1 MGLPHGIHSLLSRQS
16 HNPGPLRTARG
27 PDRPAKTSPLRY
39 DNAVTQFTRRRC
51 LTLGLA
57 VAGAALA
64 ADKPISDDQLFDQ
77 VNRRLVTDPQ
87 LGARPLQ
94 IAVQDGKVTVTGF
107 VENEKLQKRVDKVV
121 KKVKGVREVDNRV
134 QIRQ

>member
-1 MGLPHGIHSLLSRQS
+1 M
-16 HNPGPLRTARG
+16 
-27 PDRPAKTSPLRY
+27 
-39 DNAVTQFTRRRC
+39 
-51 LTLGLA
+51 LGLA
-57 VAGAALA
+57 AAGSAFA

-77 VNRRLVTDPQ
+77 VNRGLVTDPQ

-94 IAVQDGKVTVTGF
+94 ITVQDGKVTVTGF

-134 QIRQ
+134 QIRP

>member
-1 MGLPHGIHSLLSRQS
+1 MTRF
-16 HNPGPLRTARG
+16 A
-27 PDRPAKTSPLRY
+27 
-39 DNAVTQFTRRRC
+39 RRRF
-51 LTLGLA
+51 LILGFA
-57 VAGAALA
+57 VVSSAFA
-64 ADKPISDDQLFDQ
+64 ADEPLSDDQLFDQ

-94 IAVQDGKVTVTGF
+94 ITVKNGKVTVTGF
-107 VENEKLQKRVDKVV
+107 VENLKLQKRVDKVV

>member
-1 MGLPHGIHSLLSRQS
+1 VSS
-16 HNPGPLRTARG
+16 A
-27 PDRPAKTSPLRY
+27 
-39 DNAVTQFTRRRC
+39 F
-51 LTLGLA
+51 
-57 VAGAALA
+57 A

-77 VNRRLVTDPQ
+77 VNYSLVTDPQ

-94 IAVQDGKVTVTGF
+94 IAVKDGKVTVTGF

-134 QIRQ
+134 RIRQ

>member
-1 MGLPHGIHSLLSRQS
+1 M
-16 HNPGPLRTARG
+16 
-27 PDRPAKTSPLRY
+27 
-39 DNAVTQFTRRRC
+39 TQFTRRRC
-51 LTLGLA
+51 WTLGLA
-57 VAGAALA
+57 LAGAAFA

-94 IAVQDGKVTVTGF
+94 ISVKDGKVTVTGF
-107 VENEKLQKRVDKVV
+107 VENEKLQKRVEKVV

>member
-1 MGLPHGIHSLLSRQS
+1 MTR
-16 HNPGPLRTARG
+16 
-27 PDRPAKTSPLRY
+27 
-39 DNAVTQFTRRRC
+39 FTRRKS
-51 LTLGLA
+51 LILGLA
-57 VAGAALA
+57 AFGAAYA
-64 ADKPISDDQLFDQ
+64 ADKPVSDDQLFDQ
-77 VNRRLVTDPQ
+77 VNRSLVTDPQ

>member
-1 MGLPHGIHSLLSRQS
+1 M
-16 HNPGPLRTARG
+16 
-27 PDRPAKTSPLRY
+27 
-39 DNAVTQFTRRRC
+39 
-51 LTLGLA
+51 LGLA
-57 VAGAALA
+57 AAGAAFA

-77 VNRRLVTDPQ
+77 VNRGLVTDPQ

-94 IAVQDGKVTVTGF
+94 ITVQDGKVTVTGF

>member
-1 MGLPHGIHSLLSRQS
+1 LI
-16 HNPGPLRTARG
+16 
-27 PDRPAKTSPLRY
+27 
-39 DNAVTQFTRRRC
+39 
-51 LTLGLA
+51 LGFA
-57 VAGAALA
+57 IVSSAFA

-77 VNRRLVTDPQ
+77 VNRSLVTDPQ

-94 IAVQDGKVTVTGF
+94 IAVKDGKVIVTGF
-107 VENEKLQKRVDKVV
+107 VENEKLRKRVDKVV

>member
-1 MGLPHGIHSLLSRQS
+1 MTR
-16 HNPGPLRTARG
+16 
-27 PDRPAKTSPLRY
+27 
-39 DNAVTQFTRRRC
+39 FTRRKS
-51 LTLGLA
+51 LILGLA
-57 VAGAALA
+57 AFGAAYA
-64 ADKPISDDQLFDQ
+64 ADEPVSDDQLFDQ
-77 VNRRLVTDPQ
+77 VNRSLVTDRL

-94 IAVQDGKVTVTGF
+94 VAVKDGKVTVTGF

>member
-1 MGLPHGIHSLLSRQS
+1 MIL
-16 HNPGPLRTARG
+16 
-27 PDRPAKTSPLRY
+27 
-39 DNAVTQFTRRRC
+39 FTRRR
-51 LTLGLA
+51 LFTLVLA
-57 VAGAALA
+57 SAGAAFA
-64 ADKPISDDQLFDQ
+64 ADKPVNDDQLFDQ
-77 VNRRLVTDPQ
+77 VNRELVTDPQ

-94 IAVQDGKVTVTGF
+94 ITVTDGKVTVTGF

>member
-1 MGLPHGIHSLLSRQS
+1 MR
-16 HNPGPLRTARG
+16 
-27 PDRPAKTSPLRY
+27 
-39 DNAVTQFTRRRC
+39 FTRRRC
-51 LTLGLA
+51 LMLGLA
-57 VAGAALA
+57 AAGAAFA

-77 VNRRLVTDPQ
+77 VNRGLVTDPQ

-94 IAVQDGKVTVTGF
+94 ITVQDGKVTVTGF